1 MFDQFQNGYYATGE
15 RVATAWNAGKDFMN
29 K

>member
-1 MFDQFQNGYYATGE
+1 MFDQFQNGYYSTGE
-15 RVATAWNAGKDFMN
+15 KVATAWNAGIELMK